1 MGDPR
6 ASAAPGRAGAGAEPD
21 GSQGAGTVQ
30 DPGGSPGQA
39 SGSPVGSL
47 TVAVLSGGRSSE
59 HDVSLASG
67 AAIGEGLLAAG
78 HRVVSIEIDRDGAW
92 RRGGEPVDMR
102 PGGGLLGADVA
113 FPALHGPFGEDG
125 TVQGLLETLD
135 VAYVGA
141 GVAASAVCLDK
152 VLFKRLL
159 SATVSAVPQVDYV
172 GVRES
177 RWRTEPAR
185 VLAEVAELGLP
196 VFVKPAHLG
205 SSVGIV
211 KVAERDQT
219 AGALEQALAHDELAI
234 VEAAAPGV
242 EVECGVLGLPLARR
256 AMGGESALASEPGEI
271 AFVGEWYDYEAK
283 YAPGGM
289 ELIVPA
295 RISDTARARVRE
307 LAVETFAQVGC
318 EGLARVDFF
327 VDGESVLVNELNT
340 MPGFTPTS
348 VYAKLMS
355 ASGIPY
361 PELLDRLCRLGI
373 ERYAERRGR
382 RH

>member
-1 MGDPR
+1 MSDR
-6 ASAAPGRAGAGAEPD
+6 SAANGRAHARLDTSSSSATDP
-21 GSQGAGTVQ
+21 STAAAQPPQAAPAGT
-30 DPGGSPGQA
+30 
-39 SGSPVGSL
+39 L

-67 AAIGEGLLAAG
+67 AAIREGLIAAG
-78 HRVVSIEIDRDGAW
+78 HEVVSVEIDRDGAW
-92 RRGGEPVDMR
+92 RCEGEVVSVQ
-102 PGGGLLGADVA
+102 PGQGLCDVDVA

-125 TVQGLLETLD
+125 SVQGLLETLD

-141 GVAASAVCLDK
+141 GVAASAASMDK

-159 SATVSAVPQVDYV
+159 SSTSPAVPQVDYV
-172 GVRES
+172 GVREA
-177 RWRTEPAR
+177 RWRGEPAR
-185 VLAEVAELGLP
+185 VLAEIAELGLP

-211 KVAERDQT
+211 RVTESSLVVD
-219 AGALEQALAHDELAI
+219 ALELAYAHDELAI
-234 VEAAAPGV
+234 VEATATGV
-242 EVECGVLGLPLARR
+242 EVECGVLGLPLTQR
-256 AMGGESALASEPGEI
+256 AGSGASALASEPGEI
-271 AFVGEWYDYEAK
+271 VFAGEWYDYQAK
-283 YAPGGM
+283 YTPGGM
-289 ELIVPA
+289 ELVVPA
-295 RISDTARARVRE
+295 RISERASERVRE

-348 VYAKLMS
+348 VYAKLMA
-355 ASGIPY
+355 ASGVPY
-361 PELLDRLCRLGI
+361 AELLDRLCRLGV
-373 ERYAERRGR
+373 ERHLERRAR

>member
-1 MGDPR
+1 MSDF
-6 ASAAPGRAGAGAEPD
+6 ATSAGHDRSGSVTGGRAVLA
-21 GSQGAGTVQ
+21 
-30 DPGGSPGQA
+30 GGSPVDA
-39 SGSPVGSL
+39 L

-67 AAIGEGLLAAG
+67 AAIREGLLAAG
-78 HRVVSIEIDRDGAW
+78 HEVTSIEIERDGTW
-92 RRGGEPVDMR
+92 RAEGEPVSMR
-102 PGGGLLGADVA
+102 PGEGLLGVDVV
-113 FPALHGPFGEDG
+113 FPALHGPYGEDG

-141 GVAASAVCLDK
+141 GVAASALCMDK
-152 VLFKRLL
+152 VLFKRVL
-159 SATVSAVPQVDYV
+159 SATAGPGVPQVEYV
-172 GVRES
+172 GVREQ
-177 RWRTEPAR
+177 RWRAAPAR
-185 VLAEVAELGLP
+185 VLGEVAELGLP

-211 KVAERDQT
+211 KVTEPARMTD
-219 AGALEQALAHDELAI
+219 ALEQALAHDELAI
-234 VEAAAPGV
+234 VEAMAVGV
-242 EVECGVLGLPLARR
+242 EVECGVLGLPLAERS
-256 AMGGESALASEPGEI
+256 AGASALAPALASEPGEVVF
-271 AFVGEWYDYEAK
+271 AGEFYDYAAK
-283 YAPGGM
+283 YTPGGM
-289 ELIVPA
+289 ELVIPA

-307 LAVETFAQVGC
+307 LAVETFVQVGC

-327 VDGESVLVNELNT
+327 VDGESVVVNELNT

-361 PELLDRLCRLGI
+361 SELLDRLCRLGI
-373 ERYAERRGR
+373 ERHSERRGR